1 MISKIGKLL
10 KIIGDV
16 LFVILIII
24 MLIVGIS
31 LLPLPK
37 NYKIYSVTSG
47 SMSPTIKV
55 GSLIII
61 KPLSTYSVNDIVTMK
76 TSEPK
81 KTLTHRIIE
90 KIAKNKQIIFETKG
104 DANKS
109 KDIQSLLPQNIIG
122 KVFFTIPYLGFP
134 ISYSKTLPGL
144 IFLIIIPA
152 TIIIYSE
159 IINIKNELINLL
171 SKKPTFAKKAS
182 VGKKKNKS

>member
-24 MLIVGIS
+24 MLIIGIS
-31 LLPLPK
+31 FLPLPK

-47 SMSPTIKV
+47 SMSPNIKV
-55 GSLIII
+55 GSLILV
-61 KPLSTYSVNDIVTMK
+61 KPLKNYSVNDIVTMK

-81 KTLTHRIIE
+81 KTLTHRIVG
-90 KIAKNKQIIFETKG
+90 KITRNNQFVFETKG

-109 KDIQSLLPQNIIG
+109 KDLENLLSQNIIG
-122 KVFFTIPYLGFP
+122 KVFFVIPYLGFP

-159 IINIKNELINLL
+159 VINIKNEVIKL
-171 SKKPTFAKKAS
+171 FF
-182 VGKKKNKS
+182 KKKKKLIKKRKKYEKINF